1 MDAAV
6 VQVDA
11 ELGGVGLE
19 IVALDLAFDVPALLA
34 ALDVDLLDAAVGN
47 EILGPVADVLGDVV

>member
-1 MDAAV
+1 M

-11 ELGGVGLE
+11 EFRGVGLE
-19 IVALDLAFDVPALLA
+19 VVSLDLAFHIPDVLTPA
-34 ALDVDLLDAAVGN
+34 DVDLLDAAVGD